1 MPTAILV
8 LGLAFVILGGVLLLI
23 RLYYVWGK
31 GDVWNNMPTEIS
43 WGFTVIAAGT
53 AVFLVGISTGRC
65 PDECERVDGTTPGST
80 MVSGAI
86 VVGIGLSLIFCTCCC
101 KKRDNEGEG
110 TMMESPPK
118 QEDSYWSGLDFV
130 SLGIG
135 LALLATQESIG
146 VCPQSCATAVVLHSG
161 SR

>member
-8 LGLAFVILGGVLLLI
+8 LGLMFVILGGVLLLI

-31 GDVWNNMPTEIS
+31 GDVWNNMPTHIS
-43 WGFTVIAAGT
+43 WGFTVVAAGA

-65 PDECERVDGTTPGST
+65 PEGCERVDGNSPWGTAL
-80 MVSGAI
+80 SGII
-86 VVGIGLSLIFCTCCC
+86 VAGIGLSIMYCTCCC
-101 KKRDNEGEG
+101 KKQADRDEG
-110 TMMESPPK
+110 TRVVAPPEK
-118 QEDSYWSGLDFV
+118 DAYWSGLDFV

-146 VCPQSCATAVVLHSG
+146 ICPQSCATPVVLHG
-161 SR
+161 GAR